1 MKKFF
6 KFLFFLITLP
16 IIIYAV
22 FHFWNVN
29 EDKKE
34 TQLNLAFFTSENYDG
49 DFIKGVNWAP
59 VTTYYGNNNSR
70 GAYQQGFNENGEMF
84 YREVLR
90 DEKPPTVAVYRLE
103 ERLGVNSLF
112 VKVYWIIDC
121 TPGSSKKHQLSE
133 TLTKDLKCSDNG
145 KYLHLTTIGWGPT
158 EVSRSEINVLGFN
171 YSVSTNPFDMNQLVQ
186 NKTLQKLK
194 EEGS

>member
-84 YREVLR
+84 YREVRR

-103 ERLGVNSLF
+103 ERLGVNHLF

-145 KYLHLTTIGWGPT
+145 KYLHLTPIGWGPT